1 MTPEEARRAASS
13 NNRNFMYNMLL
24 QMQRIKL
31 DDRNLEALEEMDVA
45 QEDSV
50 SQQSDSPNEQQCQS
64 S

>member
-1 MTPEEARRAASS
+1 M
-13 NNRNFMYNMLL
+13 NNMLL

-50 SQQSDSPNEQQCQS
+50 S
-64 S
+64 